1 VEMDVRLTLTSAG
14 VCLALLLGA
23 CSPGEEKRQ
32 VSLEEKTAQ
41 FEKSLDAITDP
52 KLKEAVAELGG
63 SLLLLE
69 RAQLKLDSKPVETE
83 YGDDALAV
91 LKHYPTPQALVDTYI
106 NGLFVLRKDSSSDYL
121 IDLQPVFPFNFNI
134 PAAFLFP
141 HGLEWQ
147 SVTLNNKRVIAFQ
160 PEWSETDPGIQLS
173 PSSSNLTSPDDLT
186 VTYPFIEGLDID
198 HKNQPQPV
206 SLQGKLEVIA
216 PRRLYSFDLTKKDVG
231 QTRTNDNLSVTL
243 LKLTHNYAEIEF
255 NNNAPLAPEIDET
268 PLNPLIVQARDATGQ
283 FLTRSGSINET
294 ASQIAF
300 YQQQLA
306 KMQQQKTWTDA
317 FGKQLDEEQRAFE
330 KQQTHHYSKV
340 YFNGPIET
348 LEVSLLDFSG
358 ATVTRKDLNLPIRR
372 FDRHTTEKTIQPL
385 SFPVVVYDD
394 QASTWL
400 KGAALTEEQLKK
412 GVNISQSVDDPSAAR
427 VEFSHLKSFNDEL
440 LGSSF
445 NPGDS
450 PVSFFT
456 EDSRGKR
463 DEPIELPAEAYQ
475 VDPLRGTITYDLN
488 LFPET
493 PAYVVGSMP
502 LFLATVEKKPLDAHQ
517 LPKGLELKGNAL
529 VVDLKVF
536 PDQDWRFFAKDD
548 SGNYLKEILAVNHD
562 ASAEGPGLFAVHY
575 FYGQPTQLET
585 YQRTDL
591 TTVQYGFEVKLDKAD
606 TSHLVQ

>member
-1 VEMDVRLTLTSAG
+1 MDVRLTLTSAG

-52 KLKEAVAELGG
+52 KLKDAVAELGG

-358 ATVTRKDLNLPIRR
+358 ATVTRKDLNLPVRR

-502 LFLATVEKKPLDAHQ
+502 LFLATVEKKPFDAHQ